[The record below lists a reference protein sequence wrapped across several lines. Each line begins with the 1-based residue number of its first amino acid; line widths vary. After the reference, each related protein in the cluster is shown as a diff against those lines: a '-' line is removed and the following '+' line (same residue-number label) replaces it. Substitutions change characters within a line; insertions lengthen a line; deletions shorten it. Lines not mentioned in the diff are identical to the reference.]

1 MKKFLTIAIV
11 LIAAFSSSQLYA
23 QGFKIGLAAEGA
35 LPLGNLKN
43 AYNFGAGATVRAEF
57 GIAEGAAATLTSGV
71 VAFIPK
77 DLSSGI
83 DLKAQLNIPI
93 KAGVKYTVAGPLYV
107 IGEAGVS
114 LIKTYLPDANG
125 NVYSVNNTEF
135 TYAPGIGVQL
145 GGFDAGIR
153 YEGYSGA
160 GFAALRL
167 GFSF

>member
-1 MKKFLTIAIV
+1 MKKLLTIAIV
-11 LIAAFSSSQLYA
+11 LIAAFSTSALHA

-43 AYNFGAGATVRAEF
+43 LYNVGAGLTVRGEI
-57 GIAEGAAATLTSGV
+57 GIGEGAAATITSGV
-71 VAFIPK
+71 IAFIPK

-114 LIKTYLPDANG
+114 LIKTYYPDANG
-125 NVYSVNNTEF
+125 NVQSLNSTEF
-135 TYAPGIGVQL
+135 TYAPGIGVRL
-145 GGFDAGIR
+145 GGFDAGVR